1 MSKQL
6 LIKWIILS
14 FWIDLTVVL
23 GHKELLCSGLPPT
36 SKTEHFPWGL
46 MISLL
51 PQYSSPVVHFQVPS
65 WAQCCFLCNMLC
77 FGCIL
82 HKYHISSHFYASNT
96 HYLQWKPGENGSGQ
110 ILLTCHMDI
119 KCGMFKNF
127 LQLNNDKME
136 LIMSHYPDSTR
147 TIAEILWT
155 L

>member
-65 WAQCCFLCNMLC
+65 WVQCCFLCICCALGVS
-77 FGCIL
+77 F
-82 HKYHISSHFYASNT
+82 ISTTFPRIFTLAT